1 VGELGLEIGLD
12 EELSPL
18 YDELRFLSL
27 RAGAARSSGRGPGGG
42 PGGGGRSSSEV
53 DSKGGR
59 REHLGSSQA
68 GAGTQQL
75 APLEFEHLG
84 SSQAGAQQLA
94 PLDFE
99 LGSSQA
105 GAGTQQLAP
114 LECEH
119 SNLAQAPTT
128 VSVGAPAAEA
138 C

>member
-1 VGELGLEIGLD
+1 MV
-12 EELSPL
+12 
-18 YDELRFLSL
+18 
-27 RAGAARSSGRGPGGG
+27 
-42 PGGGGRSSSEV
+42 V
-53 DSKGGR
+53 V

-84 SSQAGAQQLA
+84 TSQAGAQQLA
-94 PLDFE
+94 PLDVE
-99 LGSSQA
+99 YLGSSQA

-119 SNLAQAPTT
+119 LAQASTT
-128 VSVGAPAAEA
+128 LSVGGTAAETP

>member
-1 VGELGLEIGLD
+1 MNSVSFPCERARLAPLDGDQEAGLVE
-12 EELSPL
+12 
-18 YDELRFLSL
+18 
-27 RAGAARSSGRGPGGG
+27 
-42 PGGGGRSSSEV
+42 GGRSSSEV

-94 PLDFE
+94 PLDVE
-99 LGSSQA
+99 YLGSSQA

-119 SNLAQAPTT
+119 LAQAPTT
-128 VSVGAPAAEA
+128 VSVGAPAAETP